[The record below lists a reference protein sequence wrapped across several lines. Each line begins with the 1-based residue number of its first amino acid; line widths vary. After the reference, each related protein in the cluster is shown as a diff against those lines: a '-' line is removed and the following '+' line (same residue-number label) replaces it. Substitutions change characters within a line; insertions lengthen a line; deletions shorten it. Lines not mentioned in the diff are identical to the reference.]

1 MSATDP
7 TDAQA
12 TNDAALAEQLMAA
25 LEAQFGDR
33 LDDAARAQVRQQV
46 AGIVANS
53 RALATYP
60 LASEVEPAFL
70 FAPHPVS

>member
-1 MSATDP
+1 MSATDSA
-7 TDAQA
+7 DAQA

-53 RALATYP
+53 RVLATYP
-60 LASEVEPAFL
+60 LGSDVEPAFV
-70 FAPHPVS
+70 FAPHLIS